1 MTSFVPD
8 TNIWVHIGKDA
19 DLTSKFEKTLET
31 GDEFLIAPPALIEV
45 VRGMV
50 RYGKEMF
57 SEDRKTFIWMRTHK
71 CGILDLTRP
80 FMAAVLKTNLPK
92 NSGVFP
98 THYAQL
104 IEMVVNSSKFDEFVQ
119 RCNADD
125 SVWKNIESLDQ
136 IEKELRALEDLARQG
151 RALDIPKRLASTF
164 GAPGCRP
171 IPVVVSRQFSAA
183 IEYLESVVRKVANGS
198 KPRKNDRGLYVD
210 WQLLMY
216 LARPD
221 VKFLTNEDFSG
232 EISKSPQEVRIVK
245 PDVLAGIG
253 RPC

>member
-8 TNIWVHIGKDA
+8 TNIWVHIGKDVG
-19 DLTSKFEKTLET
+19 LTTKFEKTLGT
-31 GDEFLIAPPALIEV
+31 GDTFLIAPPALIEV

-57 SEDRKTFIWMRTHK
+57 SEDRKTFIWMQTHK

-80 FMAAVLKTNLPK
+80 FMATVLKTNLPK

-98 THYAQL
+98 AHYAQL
-104 IEMVVNSSKFDEFVQ
+104 IEMIVNSSKFDEFVE
-119 RCNADD
+119 RCNSDD

-136 IEKELRALEDLARQG
+136 IHEGQIETELRALQDLARQG
-151 RALDIPKRLASTF
+151 RALDIPKRLANTF

-171 IPVVVSRQFSAA
+171 IPMVVSLRFSAA

-221 VKFLTNEDFSG
+221 VEFLTNEDFSG
-232 EISKSPQEVRIVK
+232 EISKSSQKARIVK
-245 PDVLAGIG
+245 PDMLA
-253 RPC
+253 

>member
-8 TNIWVHIGKDA
+8 TNIWIHIGKDA
-19 DLTSKFEKTLET
+19 DLTSKFEKTLGT
-31 GDEFLIAPPALIEV
+31 GDKFLIAPPALIEV

-57 SEDRKTFIWMRTHK
+57 SEDRKTFIWMLTHK
-71 CGILDLTRP
+71 CEILDLTRP
-80 FMAAVLKTNLPK
+80 FMAKVLKTNLPK
-92 NSGVFP
+92 NSGVLP
-98 THYAQL
+98 AHYAQL

-119 RCNADD
+119 QCNADD

-136 IEKELRALEDLARQG
+136 IHEGQVETELRALEDLARQG

-171 IPVVVSRQFSAA
+171 IPIVISRQFSAA
-183 IEYLESVVRKVANGS
+183 IEYLDSVVRKVAHGS

-216 LARPD
+216 LAHAD
-221 VKFLTNEDFSG
+221 INFLTNEDFSG
-232 EISKSPQEVRIVK
+232 EISKSPQIVRIVK
-245 PDVLAGIG
+245 PDALV
-253 RPC
+253 